1 MKRFFFHLVSGKARY
16 EDDIGTLLP
25 SLADVLDHGQ
35 TIASVLTKHR
45 AGQSRIA
52 VASKSD
58 DFLEIEDQDS
68 MLFITLPFA
77 RLLSG
82 AAPMVAHSDSQ
93 PIDLA
98 EHRLARRYMRA
109 VAA

>member
-1 MKRFFFHLVSGKARY
+1 MKRFFFHLVSGTSRY
-16 EDDIGTLLP
+16 EDDTGTLLP

-35 TIASVLTKHR
+35 TIASTLTKHKAVQAR
-45 AGQSRIA
+45 LACDSR
-52 VASKSD
+52 SD

-68 MLFITLPFA
+68 TFFITLPFT

-82 AAPMVAHSDSQ
+82 AAPILQRSDSQ

-98 EHRLARRYMRA
+98 EHRLARRYTRGVSA
-109 VAA
+109 